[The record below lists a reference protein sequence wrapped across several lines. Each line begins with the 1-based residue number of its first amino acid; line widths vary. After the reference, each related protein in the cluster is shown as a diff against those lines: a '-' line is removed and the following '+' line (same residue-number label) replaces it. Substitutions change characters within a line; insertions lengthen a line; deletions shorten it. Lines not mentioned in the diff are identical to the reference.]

1 MWPYN
6 INCYKFKSNNI
17 ELKVMRNKK
26 VTFQISGTTQKG
38 ALFGLLLNFKKQL
51 LHIVAPPPQFHWV
64 ITGALGTAH
73 VRNGWHCSM
82 NHTRA
87 SLCLEK
93 WRLFLA
99 VWWSGGGVKPETCP
113 CSVCQAHAEILER
126 RLFWCCPL
134 WEEEKISDHEVSL
147 FNTKWWKYESLE
159 FKGAPIALSLPV

>member
-6 INCYKFKSNNI
+6 RNCYKLKSNNI

-87 SLCLEK
+87 SLCLER

-99 VWWSGGGVKPETCP
+99 VWWRREAWNVSMFCLSGTRWDFGTPPFLMLSIVRGRKDLRPRGE
-113 CSVCQAHAEILER
+113 SV
-126 RLFWCCPL
+126 
-134 WEEEKISDHEVSL
+134 
-147 FNTKWWKYESLE
+147 
-159 FKGAPIALSLPV
+159 

>member
-6 INCYKFKSNNI
+6 INCYKLKSNNI

-51 LHIVAPPPQFHWV
+51 LHIVAPPPPHPNF
-64 ITGALGTAH
+64 TE
-73 VRNGWHCSM
+73 
-82 NHTRA
+82 
-87 SLCLEK
+87 SLPARWELHMLEM
-93 WRLFLA
+93 FSIA
-99 VWWSGGGVKPETCP
+99 VWIIPEPLCAWRGDGYFWLFGGGVKPETCP

-147 FNTKWWKYESLE
+147 FNTS
-159 FKGAPIALSLPV
+159 